1 MGMFVRLADD
11 FGGAVSPF
19 QKSFFRNLVAVF
31 VAGAL
36 FALKWR
42 EAARAPLPRGEAAF
56 RGSGTP
62 AASSFRGSG
71 TPAASPWGPLVW
83 RSILGTVGIFGNFYA
98 LSHIPL
104 GDACMLNK
112 LSPFSAVACAW
123 LFLGERVRM
132 RQGLAI
138 AGAFIGAMFVV
149 KPGFA
154 FASGSTWPALA
165 GLVGGVAAG
174 GAYACIRHLGRL
186 GVEPSFIVLF
196 FSAFSTLA
204 SLPFMI
210 FGYQPMTSAQVAI
223 LLGAGISATVGQ
235 FGITAAYRLARPREL
250 AVYDYAN
257 VAFAAVLGFLVF
269 GQVPDAFSWLGIAMI
284 VAMGVWMNRVAD

>member
-42 EAARAPLPRGEAAF
+42 EAARAPLLRG
-56 RGSGTP
+56 G
-62 AASSFRGSG
+62 AASRGSG
-71 TPAASPWGPLVW
+71 TPAASPWGPLIW
-83 RSILGTVGIFGNFYA
+83 RSIFGTIGIFGNFYA

-112 LSPFSAVACAW
+112 LSPFAAVIASWLLLRERVSARQGVAVA
-123 LFLGERVRM
+123 V
-132 RQGLAI
+132 
-138 AGAFIGAMFVV
+138 AFIGALFVV

-154 FASGSTWPALA
+154 LAGETAAALA
-165 GLVGGVAAG
+165 GLVGGVSAG
-174 GAYACIRHLGRL
+174 LAYTCVRRL
-186 GVEPSFIVLF
+186 GILKVEPSFIVLF
-196 FSAFSTLA
+196 FSAFSTFA
-204 SLPFMI
+204 TVPFLV
-210 FGYQPMTSAQVAI
+210 FDYHPMTWTQVAI
-223 LLGAGISATVGQ
+223 LFGAGISATIGQ
-235 FGITAAYRLARPREL
+235 FGITAAYRLARPREI

-257 VAFAAVLGFLVF
+257 VAFAALFGFAVF
-269 GQVPDAFSWLGIAMI
+269 GQIPDAFSWFGIAVI
-284 VAMGVWMNRVAD
+284 VSMGVWMNRTAK

>member
-19 QKSFFRNLVAVF
+19 QKSFFRNLVAMF

-36 FALKWR
+36 FWR
-42 EAARAPLPRGEAAF
+42 KCKVESVKCKG
-56 RGSGTP
+56 G
-62 AASSFRGSG
+62 
-71 TPAASPWGPLVW
+71 WGPLVC

-196 FSAFSTLA
+196 FSAFSTIA